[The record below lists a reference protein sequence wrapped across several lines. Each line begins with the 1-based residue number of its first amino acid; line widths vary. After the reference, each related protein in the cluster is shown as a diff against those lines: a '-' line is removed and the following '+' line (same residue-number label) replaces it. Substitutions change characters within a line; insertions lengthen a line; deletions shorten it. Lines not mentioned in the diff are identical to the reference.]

1 MFRLNLA
8 PAPKRIPVTEIITAV
23 ENGLRNT
30 NQTEAKLAR
39 MWSREHSLPMNLH
52 PRSGKAMWMTLSRVT
67 HRTNPTLNLNSIEP
81 TNKFTIEL
89 EQEGSLPFLDTSVT
103 RHNDGSLTTT
113 VFRKKTHSDWYLDFD
128 SHHPQAHKVAVV

>member
-1 MFRLNLA
+1 MFRLNFA

-23 ENGLRNT
+23 ENCLENT

-39 MWSREHSLPMNLH
+39 MWSREHSLPMHLH
-52 PRSGKAMWMTLSRVT
+52 PRSGKAMWTTLSWVT